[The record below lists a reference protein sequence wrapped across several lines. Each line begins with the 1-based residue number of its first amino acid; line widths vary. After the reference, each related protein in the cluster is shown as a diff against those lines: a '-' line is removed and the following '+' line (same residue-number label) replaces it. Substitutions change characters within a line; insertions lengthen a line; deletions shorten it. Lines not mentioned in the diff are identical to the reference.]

1 MSDGVARARQVLE
14 AEREAVLGGL
24 AEERAAAGRAAEE
37 HRRWRADVEA
47 LLGRGRS
54 VGLSVADMADALGI
68 SRQWTNHLAK
78 RAVNSELERRSSS
91 LQVGL
96 RLGDQPAPQPPPDA

>member
-78 RAVNSELERRSSS
+78 KAVDREVSKRAAS
-91 LQVGL
+91 LGFEIG
-96 RLGDQPAPQPPPDA
+96 RPPDDPPA